1 MSRATCLI
9 SLLLV
14 FVASAFADG
23 PSSLLPR
30 PQKIQY
36 GKGRLELSSL
46 VIRFTSRPGAQDR
59 FAAQELS
66 RFLSARTG
74 SKIPVADTQAP
85 GKAIV
90 LNRTGAS
97 DPLPGPTEKPGP
109 DCREAYT
116 LGDRYRHLGL
126 G

>member
-9 SLLLV
+9 TLLLA
-14 FVASAFADG
+14 FVTSAFADS
-23 PSSLLPR
+23 PRALLPR

-46 VIRFTSRPGAQDR
+46 VIRFASRPGAEDR

-66 RFLSARTG
+66 RFLSARACKKV
-74 SKIPVADTQAP
+74 SVAGNEAA

-90 LNRTGAS
+90 LNRAGGS
-97 DPLPGPTEKPGP
+97 DPLPGPNEKPGP

-116 LGDRYRHLGL
+116 L
-126 G
+126 